1 MEQDREKWTG
11 KIKKKLSEHSE
22 PVSKNSWESLL
33 NEVSPDKNISQKKGR
48 FGQYI
53 KYVAAACLAVL
64 LGTGITV
71 YYLSRETSTI
81 VNASAVTTTIQVKNN
96 SATAVKNQAAT
107 QLTARV
113 KKGSIGTIVHSSEE
127 KNHTAKT
134 VTASDKTDSFPSNN
148 TANNNLLA
156 ASNNT
161 GNIVPASGKSN
172 IAEKSATK
180 EIFTEKELFGD
191 SVEELDKAKS
201 KKGTR
206 KSHFNNSGTL
216 IAMYTGIG
224 AGQIKSFTAQ
234 KDMLESPN
242 STAFMG
248 SLNNIKLENN
258 LFNPAFLKNEDLNY
272 KMPVSY
278 GIAVRKYMINNIS
291 IESGLYFTK
300 LSTEFANNH
309 QSEQNLWYIGIPL
322 KIGYSIYNTKRFDLY
337 ASAGGSME
345 ICISAKYK
353 GDYPTSSLKEIPL
366 QFSINAAAGA
376 QFLFTPH
383 FGLFIEPGLSH
394 FFKKENSPYTFR
406 RKHPTSFNLNIGF
419 RINIR

>member
-291 IESGLYFTK
+291 IDQASILQNSARNLPIITNRNKTYGISGYHLKLATLYTIQRD
-300 LSTEFANNH
+300 LISMPLQVVLWRFAF
-309 QSEQNLWYIGIPL
+309 QQNIKETTLRAA
-322 KIGYSIYNTKRFDLY
+322 SKRFL
-337 ASAGGSME
+337 
-345 ICISAKYK
+345 C
-353 GDYPTSSLKEIPL
+353 
-366 QFSINAAAGA
+366 
-376 QFLFTPH
+376 
-383 FGLFIEPGLSH
+383 
-394 FFKKENSPYTFR
+394 NSQ
-406 RKHPTSFNLNIGF
+406 
-419 RINIR
+419 